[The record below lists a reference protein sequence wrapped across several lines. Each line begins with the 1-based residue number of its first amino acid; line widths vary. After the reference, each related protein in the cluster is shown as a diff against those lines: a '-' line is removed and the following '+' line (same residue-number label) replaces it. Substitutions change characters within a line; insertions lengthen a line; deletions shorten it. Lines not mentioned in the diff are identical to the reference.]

1 VSGERPAGDDRRLAA
16 TRRRPASGTFALLVA
31 ALPRDATTPPNP
43 RGAWPSSI
51 AAPSRHP
58 YSAGERAIVHC
69 SIGAR
74 QRGADGMSGAEEL
87 HGLFFEDL
95 KVGQTSVV
103 ARTITEADI
112 VLFAGLSGD
121 TNPVHINEEFAAG
134 TMFSGRI
141 AHGML
146 TAAFISTVIG
156 TRLPGPGAIYL
167 SQTLRFKAP
176 VRVGDTIWARATVT
190 ELFPEKRRAAL
201 STTVTVR
208 DKVVLEGEALVM
220 VPRRAAAA
228 TPPAKAAAAE

>member
-1 VSGERPAGDDRRLAA
+1 M
-16 TRRRPASGTFALLVA
+16 
-31 ALPRDATTPPNP
+31 N
-43 RGAWPSSI
+43 
-51 AAPSRHP
+51 
-58 YSAGERAIVHC
+58 
-69 SIGAR
+69 
-74 QRGADGMSGAEEL
+74 GADEL

-95 KVGQTSVV
+95 AVGQTAVI
-103 ARTITEADI
+103 ARTITDADI
-112 VLFAGLSGD
+112 VLFAGISGD

-146 TAAFISTVIG
+146 TASFISTVIG
-156 TRLPGPGAIYL
+156 TRLPGPGCIYL
-167 SQTLRFKAP
+167 SQSLRFKAP

-220 VPRRAAAA
+220 VPLRATRARPAAASS
-228 TPPAKAAAAE
+228 AAAD

>member
-1 VSGERPAGDDRRLAA
+1 M
-16 TRRRPASGTFALLVA
+16 
-31 ALPRDATTPPNP
+31 N
-43 RGAWPSSI
+43 
-51 AAPSRHP
+51 
-58 YSAGERAIVHC
+58 
-69 SIGAR
+69 
-74 QRGADGMSGAEEL
+74 GAEEL

-95 KVGQTSVV
+95 AVGQTAVI

-112 VLFAGLSGD
+112 VLFAGISGD

-146 TAAFISTVIG
+146 TASFISTVIG
-156 TRLPGPGAIYL
+156 TRLPGPGCIYL
-167 SQTLRFKAP
+167 SQSLRFKAP

-208 DKVVLEGEALVM
+208 DKVVLEGDALVM
-220 VPRRAAAA
+220 VPLRATRARPVAA
-228 TPPAKAAAAE
+228 TPAAAD